1 MRVSDF
7 RKKED
12 RMFKRKTI
20 INSINEETDARYY
33 LSKPYFMLCREW
45 VCKKWKIVS
54 LSFAIVLYFVIS
66 AEAGM
71 VYGHLY
77 GAEGYFQPSDTFTL
91 TEEKGN
97 RFSVTTDENKG
108 YSINIPPG
116 IYKVEFKKGG
126 NVWEAWIQSLP
137 DAVGQDIYLQKVR

>member
-1 MRVSDF
+1 MS
-7 RKKED
+7 KS
-12 RMFKRKTI
+12 
-20 INSINEETDARYY
+20 NH
-33 LSKPYFMLCREW
+33 LSKTNHEKNAISLWREPSYRCYPQWICTKWRIVCLVFTLILC
-45 VCKKWKIVS
+45 
-54 LSFAIVLYFVIS
+54 FTIS

-91 TEEKGN
+91 TDEKGN

-108 YSINIPPG
+108 YSITIPPR

-126 NVWEAWIQSLP
+126 AVWEAWIQSLP